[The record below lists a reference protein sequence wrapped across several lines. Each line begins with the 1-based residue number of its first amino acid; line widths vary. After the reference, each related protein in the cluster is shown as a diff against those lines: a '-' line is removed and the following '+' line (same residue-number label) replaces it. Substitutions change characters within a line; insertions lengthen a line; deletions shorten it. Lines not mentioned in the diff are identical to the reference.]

1 MANFDG
7 TPLVG
12 ALTNDPL
19 SPDIKTQQAHYYRVD
34 DGSISGGKFIHTDS
48 VYNALMNA
56 ASAMEARLKESL
68 ENYQEHPDIQANL
81 PSRRTSSSCS
91 TTCSSGTSR
100 SPR

>member
-34 DGSISGGKFIHTDS
+34 EVADGGVRAHPVRTLDEVHHRGMCGRMRIS
-48 VYNALMNA
+48 
-56 ASAMEARLKESL
+56 
-68 ENYQEHPDIQANL
+68 
-81 PSRRTSSSCS
+81 
-91 TTCSSGTSR
+91 
-100 SPR
+100 

>member
-34 DGSISGGKFIHTDS
+34 DGNISGGKFIDTDS
-48 VYNALMNA
+48 TRTSHVY
-56 ASAMEARLKESL
+56 
-68 ENYQEHPDIQANL
+68 P
-81 PSRRTSSSCS
+81 RRTLKVATSSTRTPCTTRSS
-91 TTCSSGTSR
+91 TR
-100 SPR
+100 HLQWRPV

>member
-34 DGSISGGKFIHTDS
+34 AGSISGGKFIHTDS
-48 VYNALMNA
+48 VYNA
-56 ASAMEARLKESL
+56 RWR
-68 ENYQEHPDIQANL
+68 PV
-81 PSRRTSSSCS
+81 
-91 TTCSSGTSR
+91 
-100 SPR
+100 